1 MIGINT
7 PTVRVKKLI
16 ADKKQKLSI
25 DHIKNGK
32 GETASWKDDVWVF
45 NYRNSKSINLYFV
58 KKFPIG
64 GNQSSASGCEPLP
77 SPMKQLLMI
86 YSLDML
92 NKRTSVSNVKSK
104 ISRARFVLEAVDS
117 IESITDGL
125 LEKLSVG
132 KSYSYRVALNT
143 FIKWLNEKNIF
154 DSGLSTVKTEQ
165 PSLTGDEID
174 FANQDKLPDEKVL
187 IALGA
192 IHHDVIPTDEEMW
205 CTKPNYP
212 QKDPYICTMVA
223 LALAAPNRSGAEQT
237 ILDSQLLK
245 TIITDKLD
253 VNGNRKVVHYL
264 DWKGSK
270 GFKNS
275 ENHILAN
282 MVVAV
287 ERSLRYIKR
296 ATAPMRILS
305 RFYVNPK
312 LSLEKLLL
320 NHSVSAQ
327 RLLSSNSSLNK
338 ATNILKLAYLLELF
352 DDGHC
357 VQVPRHTRGSYQHNT
372 NTFNSKWL
380 KPAQEIETKDK
391 LIITK
396 ESLVFLLNIETA
408 KTTNNIYHKLNL
420 SREVSVEEFQNAWI
434 KLVKETHPMFP
445 KLTHTGNNGT
455 CDARYMMFAFSGWQ
469 LGIRAGSVSTGLNTK
484 LMPVSP
490 QTLTYIFSKA
500 LKCERDDSIFLR
512 HGFSESFEIRPH
524 QFRHFLNHNADES
537 GLPKLITNIWSKR
550 KDPTQ
555 IIHYVHTGGADKARI
570 ISDIVVENREQVLE
584 EAAKDIKVISMQE
597 YEKLTGEVASE
608 TSSGI
613 CTQSLSVNPCN
624 YLNDFETQCV
634 LCESSC
640 HIAHDKEAIKVLQRD
655 LDIQNSRLEVVF
667 SHPRFKASHAMQKW
681 FELHSSNKA
690 AIEQLISLMIKPDIE
705 KGSLIRVL
713 SNKLEFR
720 ITNIKTKEVIKYKL
734 QLPDTKS
741 KVEALIGESES
752 DQIVDSITDEL
763 LGLI

>member
-7 PTVRVKKLI
+7 PTVRAEKLI
-16 ADKKQKLSI
+16 EDKKKSLPI
-25 DHIKNGK
+25 DHIKNVKGK
-32 GETASWKDDVWVF
+32 TASWNDDVWIF

-58 KKFPIG
+58 KNFPIG
-64 GNQSSASGCEPLP
+64 GHSSSASSCEPIP
-77 SPMKQLLMI
+77 SPLKQLLMI
-86 YSLDML
+86 YSLDVL

-104 ISRARFVLEAVDS
+104 ISRARFLLEAIES
-117 IESITDGL
+117 LESITDGF
-125 LEKLSVG
+125 LEKLVAE
-132 KSYSYRVALNT
+132 KSYSYRVAINT

-154 DSGLSTVKTEQ
+154 DRDVNTVKTEQ

-192 IHHDVIPTDEEMW
+192 IHYDVIPTDEEMW
-205 CTKPNYP
+205 CTKPSYP

-223 LALAAPNRSGAEQT
+223 LALAAPNRSSAEQT

-245 TIITDKLD
+245 TVITDKLD
-253 VNGNRKVVHYL
+253 ANGNRKVVHYL

-270 GFKNS
+270 GYKNS
-275 ENHILAN
+275 ENHILSN
-282 MVVAV
+282 MAAAV
-287 ERSLRYIKR
+287 ERSLRYIER

-312 LSLEKLLL
+312 LSLKKLLL
-320 NHSVSAQ
+320 NYSVSDQ
-327 RLLSSNSSLNK
+327 RLLRSNSSLDK

-357 VQVPRHTRGSYQHNT
+357 VQVPRHTRGAYQHNT

-380 KPAQEIETKDK
+380 KPAHEIGTKDK

-396 ESLVFLLNIETA
+396 ESLVSLLNIEKA
-408 KTTNNIYHKLNL
+408 KTTNNIHSKLNL
-420 SREVSVEEFQNAWI
+420 SGEVSVEEFQNAWI
-434 KLVKETHPMFP
+434 KLVKEAHPMFP
-445 KLTHTGNNGT
+445 KLTHTGNNGI

-469 LGIRAGSVSTGLNTK
+469 LGVRGGSVSTGLNTK

-555 IIHYVHTGGADKARI
+555 IVHYVHTGGADKARV
-570 ISDIVVENREQVLE
+570 ISDIIVEKREQVLE

-597 YEKLTGEVASE
+597 YERLTGEVASE
-608 TSSGI
+608 TSRGI

-640 HIAHDKEAIKVLQRD
+640 HIAHDEEAIKELQRD
-655 LDIQNSRLEVVF
+655 LDIQNSRLEVV
-667 SHPRFKASHAMQKW
+667 SCHPRFKASHAMQKW
-681 FELHSSNKA
+681 FELHSNNKA
-690 AIEQLISLMIKPDIE
+690 AIEQLISLMTNPDIE

-720 ITNIKTKEVIKYKL
+720 ITNIKTKKVIKSKL
-734 QLPDTKS
+734 QLPDSKS
-741 KVEALIGESES
+741 TIKSLIGESEP
-752 DQIVDSITDEL
+752 DQIADSITDEL